1 MWYLSSLS
9 QIREIAETIMRIVFM
24 GTPEF
29 AVPALE
35 KLCAA
40 ADCEVAAVYTPPDR
54 PRGRGRGVES
64 SPVKA
69 AAVRLGL
76 PVLQPN
82 SFRSREAQA
91 ELAAYAPDVI
101 AVAAYGRLLP
111 PAVLNLPAHGCLNI
125 HPSLLPRHRGP
136 SPVVSAILD
145 GDSVTGVSLM
155 LLDEGMDTGPVIT
168 QREYVLDGTE
178 TAGDLTG
185 ELFEAGA
192 DLLVESLNPWV
203 DGRLE
208 AVQQDESRATVTR
221 KLERSDGRAD
231 WQLTALEL
239 ERRRRAFTPW
249 PGLFTQWQ
257 GKSLRLVE
265 VCAGERLA
273 HFEPGMRPAPGEV
286 IALPLEDVPVSIGTA
301 EGILGVNTLQLE
313 GRRAVTSAEFVR
325 GYPDFIGSRL

>member
-1 MWYLSSLS
+1 
-9 QIREIAETIMRIVFM
+9 MRIVFM

-35 KLCAA
+35 KLCSV

-82 SFRSREAQA
+82 SFRAKEARD

-101 AVAAYGRLLP
+101 VVAAYGRLLP
-111 PAVLNLPAHGCLNI
+111 PAVLDLPAHGCLNI

-155 LLDEGMDTGPVIT
+155 LLDEGMDTGPVIA
-168 QREYVLDGTE
+168 QREYALDGTE

-208 AVQQDESRATVTR
+208 AVQQDESKATVTR

-239 ERRRRAFTPW
+239 ERRQRAFTPW

-257 GKSLRLVE
+257 DKSLRLVD
-265 VCAGERLA
+265 VCSGESLA
-273 HFEPGMRPAPGEV
+273 DCEIQQQPAPGEV
-286 IALPLEDVPVSIGTA
+286 IALPLTDVPVGVGA
-301 EGILGVNTLQLE
+301 ADGVLGLKTLQLE
-313 GRRAVTSAEFVR
+313 GRRAVSSAEFIR
-325 GYPDFIGSRL
+325 GYPDFIGSKL